1 MLKRSAASR
10 RTFLKTASALFAIHS
25 ILPDFSMGGES
36 EGEEKALEVG
46 VARVEITPPL
56 SFPMAGYYSIR
67 LSTGTHDP
75 LWAKAICFRQGG
87 GVPCVL
93 MICDTISINE
103 SVTTEIRRRIHEK
116 TGLPE
121 GCVVIT
127 ATHTHTG
134 PIRDA
139 FVPDLPPEQN
149 LEFAKKGDYAS
160 FRYSNWWVEKGTEAI
175 LAALGNFRPATLSVG
190 EVSVTDLSF
199 NRRFFMKDSDEVR
212 FNPGVRNPN
221 IIRPAG
227 PIDPQMLT
235 VFVTDPATGKPF
247 ASLTNFALHLD
258 TTGGTL
264 FSADYPYYVECVLQE
279 KFGSDFTSFF
289 GTGTCGDI
297 NHIDVSGETRRKA
310 PEIGTELGQRIAKA
324 YDHLSHV
331 GETPNI
337 GSRMSTIECR
347 RQEFPAG
354 EVAAAEAMREAI
366 FHPEVGNYTFLER
379 VKAGKI
385 LNFSQMPQT
394 FQVDIQCIRLSSDT
408 AIVALPGEVF
418 VDLGLEIKKNS
429 PFKNTLI
436 LELSQ
441 MNAKYVPTEKAFR
454 EGSYETINSLFI
466 PGTGE
471 RFASEALACLK
482 DLK

>member
-1 MLKRSAASR
+1 MKTSRSTR
-10 RTFLKTASALFAIHS
+10 RTFLKIAAAFPAVLAMVPSFAQE
-25 ILPDFSMGGES
+25 D
-36 EGEEKALEVG
+36 EKPLEVG
-46 VARVEITPPL
+46 LARVDITPPL
-56 SFPMAGYYSIR
+56 SFPMAGYYSVR

-75 LWAKAICFRQGG
+75 LWAKVVCFRKGG
-87 GVPCVL
+87 IPCVL

-103 SVTTEIRRRIHEK
+103 SVTTEIRKRIHEK
-116 TGLPE
+116 TGLPA
-121 GCVVIT
+121 GCIVIT

-139 FVPDLPPEQN
+139 FDPNLTPEQN
-149 LEFAKKGDYAS
+149 LEFAKAGNYKE

-175 LAALGNFRPATLSVG
+175 LTALSNFRPAALSVG
-190 EVSVTDLSF
+190 EASVPDLSY

-212 FNPGVRNPN
+212 FNPGIKNPN

-227 PIDPQMLT
+227 PIDPQMYT
-235 VFVTDPATGKPF
+235 IFMTDPAAGKPF

-264 FSADYPYYVECVLQE
+264 FSADYPYYIECVLQE
-279 KFGSDFTSFF
+279 KFGADFISFF

-297 NHIDVSGETRRKA
+297 NHIDVSGENRRKA
-310 PEIGTELGQRIAKA
+310 PDIGTELGKRIAAA
-324 YDHLSHV
+324 YDNLVSANEKPDV
-331 GETPNI
+331 GV
-337 GSRMSTIECR
+337 RMTTISCR
-347 RQEFPAG
+347 RQEFTSE
-354 EVAAAEAMREAI
+354 EVAAAEAMKDAI

-379 VKAGKI
+379 VKAGKV
-385 LNFSQMPQT
+385 LNLSKLPLT

-408 AIVALPGEVF
+408 AVVALPGEVF
-418 VDLGLEIKKNS
+418 VDLGLEIKKRS

-441 MNAKYVPTEKAFR
+441 MNAQYVPTQKAFR
-454 EGSYETINSLFI
+454 EGSYETINSLFV

-471 RFASEALACLK
+471 LFVEEALNCLE
-482 DLK
+482 DLRKSIEKN